1 MRLSPALVVALLGT
15 ALVAAPAQAPQ
26 TTLVASTAA
35 GPSASA
41 AAEGHDATAAAEGRD
56 AARSAG
62 APLQGATI
70 VIDPGHQLGNA
81 RFPRKINRPVSAGGL
96 RKACNTTGTAT
107 AAGYPEATFAWRVA
121 VRLRTRLEAL
131 GATVVMTRDR
141 NSRRLWGPCVDVRG
155 KLGNAGYRGRERAA
169 DLKISIH
176 GDGAAASG
184 HGFHVITTKRRGAV
198 KRSARFGREVRAALE
213 SRKFRRSTYT
223 AGGRGLVRRGDL
235 GTLNLSRVP
244 TAMVELGNMRNRRDA
259 RTMRSAAGQ
268 RRYAKAL
275 ANSVVAYLG
284 RY

>member
-35 GPSASA
+35 DPSASA
-41 AAEGHDATAAAEGRD
+41 AAEGHDATAAA
-56 AARSAG
+56 SAG
-62 APLQGATI
+62 TLLQGATI

-155 KLGNAGYRGRERAA
+155 KLGNAGYRGRDRAA

-184 HGFHVITTKRRGAV
+184 RGFHVITTKRRGAV

-213 SRKFRRSTYT
+213 SQKFRRSTYT

-275 ANSVVAYLG
+275 TNSVVAYLG
-284 RY
+284 RD